1 MLLGDNATLSELH
14 DHIAVLSDA
23 KDLLGVNDERK
34 KLVARWLFI
43 FGYSDRETLLTLT
56 NAKGS
61 TGYRFIADLIKH
73 GYIQKFKNKFYGK
86 DLLMLDHGGL
96 GVLLEDRAINTDQ
109 ARLPNKRKFIDSS
122 RVHHEIGL
130 HKGLLAYLIT
140 QDKSF
145 DLIDI
150 KKEVRY
156 EPLMI
161 DVVLHLKDRDTDVEI
176 KTAFE
181 YERTEKSRQRI
192 EYMLVEHMKNIK
204 KHRYYTTIFCFDD
217 KVLHDY
223 YLKIMLAQPKEWSKN
238 KKGQLHSARA
248 YNSTEFMKDP
258 LSFMLVNED
267 NSKIIDLEDIKQ
279 DKTHRLHSYLADMK
293 QKERDER
300 EAAEEAD
307 YDRREQIEDELR
319 PIIEKEILEKQT
331 PIIEAKIREEIRLE
345 EEARKK
351 QLEDEKFF
359 NQMRGFFKK
368 E

>member
-1 MLLGDNATLSELH
+1 MLLGDKATLKEVH
-14 DHIAVLSDA
+14 DHIAVLSDT
-23 KDLLGVNDERK
+23 KDLLGVNIERR
-34 KLVARWLFI
+34 KLVVRWLYI
-43 FGYSDRETLLTLT
+43 FGYSNRETLLKLT
-56 NAKGS
+56 NSKGS

-73 GYIQKFKNKFYGK
+73 GYVQKFKNSFYGK
-86 DLLMLDHGGL
+86 DLLMLGKQGL
-96 GVLLEDRAINTDQ
+96 GVLLEDMVIDADQ
-109 ARLPNKRKFIDSS
+109 AKLPNKRKFIDSS

-130 HKGLLAYLIT
+130 HKALLAYLMT

-145 DLIDI
+145 GLVDI

-161 DVVLHLKDRDTDVEI
+161 DVVLNLKDRGTDVEI

-238 KKGQLHSARA
+238 KKGQLHSART
-248 YNSTEFMKDP
+248 YNSTEFMKDS

-267 NSKIIDLEDIKQ
+267 NSKIIDLEGIKQ

-293 QKERDER
+293 QKEKDER

-307 YDRREQIEDELR
+307 YDRREQIEGELR

-345 EEARKK
+345 EEARQKK
-351 QLEDEKFF
+351 LEDEKFF
-359 NQMRGFFKK
+359 NQMRGLFKK